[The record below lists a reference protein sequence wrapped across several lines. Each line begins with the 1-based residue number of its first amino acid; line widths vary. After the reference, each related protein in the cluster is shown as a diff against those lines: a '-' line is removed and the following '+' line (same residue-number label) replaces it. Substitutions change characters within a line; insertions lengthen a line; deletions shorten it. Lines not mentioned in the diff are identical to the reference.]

1 VFRSAPAP
9 PPSDTGFNARN
20 DEPFAAIATAMDYD
34 LRWVYRLHARGLAA
48 GAEPQDKREH

>member
-1 VFRSAPAP
+1 MFRSAPAP

-48 GAEPQDKREH
+48 EKKITP